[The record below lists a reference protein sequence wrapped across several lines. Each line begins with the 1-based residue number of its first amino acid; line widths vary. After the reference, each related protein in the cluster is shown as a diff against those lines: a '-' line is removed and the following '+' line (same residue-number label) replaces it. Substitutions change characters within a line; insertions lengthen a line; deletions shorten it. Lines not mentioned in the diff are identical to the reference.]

1 MDIEE
6 ILVLTLSVPAI
17 SLLLLI
23 LVRLEEWL
31 PEDIKDG
38 SMRRAA
44 DARCSPAR
52 WRVSRFPQAMRSI
65 SAFAL
70 KPRRLPRPGGW
81 R

>member
-44 DARCSPAR
+44 DSRH
-52 WRVSRFPQAMRSI
+52 VSNR
-65 SAFAL
+65 
-70 KPRRLPRPGGW
+70 
-81 R
+81 